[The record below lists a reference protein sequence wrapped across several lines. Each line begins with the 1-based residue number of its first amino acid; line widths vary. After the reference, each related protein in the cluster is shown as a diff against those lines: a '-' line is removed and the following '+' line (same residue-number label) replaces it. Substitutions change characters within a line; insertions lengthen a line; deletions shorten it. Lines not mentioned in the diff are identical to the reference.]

1 MKRTRCKSLPLVSV
15 LVFATVAAV
24 GLTTSPDA
32 LAAAKVA
39 SSNPLS
45 GADQAIQEGKVL
57 YRSVCVVCHGMR
69 ANGRGRGIAGA
80 SNLQKFKR
88 GYSLYVE
95 IVKKGKK
102 KMPPYGGGRVLS
114 DAAKIRNACTTRRK
128 SVRALPDQEWLASP
142 RLLPPHREREQQ
154 GFPLIGAKQ
163 ISVIHA
169 SASLSERARS

>member
-1 MKRTRCKSLPLVSV
+1 MLILAVIG
-15 LVFATVAAV
+15 AAV
-24 GLTTSPDA
+24 LTAGPESV

-45 GADQAIQEGKVL
+45 GDEHAIKEGKVL
-57 YRSVCVVCHGMR
+57 YRAVCVVCHGMR

-114 DAAKIRNACTTRRK
+114 DAEI
-128 SVRALPDQEWLASP
+128 DQ
-142 RLLPPHREREQQ
+142 
-154 GFPLIGAKQ
+154 IGAYLETL
-163 ISVIHA
+163 A
-169 SASLSERARS
+169 ARGAVWLDPE

>member
-1 MKRTRCKSLPLVSV
+1 MKTNRMKHSLFLLSGVMII
-15 LVFATVAAV
+15 LGACLAMR
-24 GLTTSPDA
+24 PDA
-32 LAAAKVA
+32 SAAIKVA

-45 GADQAIQEGKVL
+45 GDEHAIQEGKTL
-57 YRSVCVVCHGMR
+57 YRAVCVVCHGMR

-114 DAAKIRNACTTRRK
+114 DEEI
-128 SVRALPDQEWLASP
+128 DQ
-142 RLLPPHREREQQ
+142 
-154 GFPLIGAKQ
+154 IGAYLETLAVRGAVWLDPQ
-163 ISVIHA
+163 
-169 SASLSERARS
+169 

>member
-1 MKRTRCKSLPLVSV
+1 MKRTRCNSLS
-15 LVFATVAAV
+15 LVFVWAFAAVVAA
-24 GLTTSPDA
+24 GPAASPDA

-45 GADQAIQEGKVL
+45 GDEQSIQEGKVL
-57 YRSVCVVCHGMR
+57 YRAVCVVCHGMR

-88 GYSLYVE
+88 GYSLYVQ

-114 DAAKIRNACTTRRK
+114 SEEI
-128 SVRALPDQEWLASP
+128 DQ
-142 RLLPPHREREQQ
+142 
-154 GFPLIGAKQ
+154 IGAYLETLAVRGAVWLDPQ
-163 ISVIHA
+163 
-169 SASLSERARS
+169 

>member
-1 MKRTRCKSLPLVSV
+1 MNWTRLNALFPLVA
-15 LVFATVAAV
+15 FAAV
-24 GLTTSPDA
+24 LAASPGTV
-32 LAAAKVA
+32 AAAKVA

-45 GADQAIQEGKVL
+45 GDDHAIQEGKTL
-57 YRSVCVVCHGMR
+57 YRAVCVVCHGMR

-114 DAAKIRNACTTRRK
+114 DAEI
-128 SVRALPDQEWLASP
+128 DQ
-142 RLLPPHREREQQ
+142 
-154 GFPLIGAKQ
+154 IGAYLETL
-163 ISVIHA
+163 A
-169 SASLSERARS
+169 ARGAVWLDPE

>member
-1 MKRTRCKSLPLVSV
+1 MKRTPYDTVFLVSALALAAT
-15 LVFATVAAV
+15 LVP
-24 GLTTSPDA
+24 GLTVIPDA

-45 GADQAIQEGKVL
+45 GDEQAIQEGKTL
-57 YRSVCVVCHGMR
+57 YRAVCVVCHGMR

-88 GYSLYVE
+88 GYTLYVD

-114 DAAKIRNACTTRRK
+114 DAEI
-128 SVRALPDQEWLASP
+128 DQ
-142 RLLPPHREREQQ
+142 
-154 GFPLIGAKQ
+154 IGAYLETLA
-163 ISVIHA
+163 VRGA
-169 SASLSERARS
+169 VWLDPE

>member
-1 MKRTRCKSLPLVSV
+1 MNWTRVKFLFPL
-15 LVFATVAAV
+15 L
-24 GLTTSPDA
+24 A
-32 LAAAKVA
+32 LAAVFAADPGGVEAAKAA

-45 GADQAIQEGKVL
+45 GDEHAVQEGKAL
-57 YRSVCVVCHGMR
+57 YRSVCAVCHGMR

-114 DAAKIRNACTTRRK
+114 DAEI
-128 SVRALPDQEWLASP
+128 DQ
-142 RLLPPHREREQQ
+142 
-154 GFPLIGAKQ
+154 IGAYLETL
-163 ISVIHA
+163 A
-169 SASLSERARS
+169 ARGAVWLDPE

>member
-1 MKRTRCKSLPLVSV
+1 MNWTRVKFLFPL
-15 LVFATVAAV
+15 LALAAVFAADPGGVE
-24 GLTTSPDA
+24 
-32 LAAAKVA
+32 AAKVA

-45 GADQAIQEGKVL
+45 GDEHAIQEGKTL
-57 YRSVCVVCHGMR
+57 YRAVCVVCHGMR

-114 DAAKIRNACTTRRK
+114 DAEI
-128 SVRALPDQEWLASP
+128 DQ
-142 RLLPPHREREQQ
+142 
-154 GFPLIGAKQ
+154 IGAYLETL
-163 ISVIHA
+163 A
-169 SASLSERARS
+169 ARGAVWLDPE

>member
-1 MKRTRCKSLPLVSV
+1 MLIFALV
-15 LVFATVAAV
+15 VAAA
-24 GLTTSPDA
+24 LTASPESA

-45 GADQAIQEGKVL
+45 GDEHAVQEGKTL
-57 YRSVCVVCHGMR
+57 YRAVCVVCHGMR

-88 GYSLYVE
+88 GYSLYVQ

-114 DAAKIRNACTTRRK
+114 DAEI
-128 SVRALPDQEWLASP
+128 DQ
-142 RLLPPHREREQQ
+142 
-154 GFPLIGAKQ
+154 IGAYLETLA
-163 ISVIHA
+163 VRGA
-169 SASLSERARS
+169 VWLDPE

>member
-1 MKRTRCKSLPLVSV
+1 MKWKGCKFVFPSV
-15 LVFATVAAV
+15 LLFAIAV
-24 GLTTSPDA
+24 TATLTLGSQEA
-32 LAAAKVA
+32 LAAKVA

-45 GADQAIQEGKVL
+45 GDEHAIQEGKTL
-57 YRSVCVVCHGMR
+57 YRAVCVVCHGMR

-114 DAAKIRNACTTRRK
+114 DEEI
-128 SVRALPDQEWLASP
+128 DQ
-142 RLLPPHREREQQ
+142 
-154 GFPLIGAKQ
+154 IGAYLETLAVRGAVWLDPQ
-163 ISVIHA
+163 
-169 SASLSERARS
+169 